1 MTSPTTSPGPLYY
14 LLSLYAAVDEAVITS
29 TNETA
34 SETVERLPGTSGDNA
49 GWSVSLT
56 ELVGP
61 MAPLAEALE
70 GIANGPRLS
79 IPELSRLVF
88 IIGVLIRLGHADEH
102 NRSFTDVIALAGPE
116 GIPEGTQHIERGGQ
130 LRDWLDREFWR
141 WQDWDKAK
149 GAPVEEGFLDARVPQ
164 VPLCN
169 AYLSEEDG
177 AECVVIDTLFK
188 DEVLTVQQVKDVLD
202 LSNWDDVA
210 GKYFKEMI
218 PLRPDRTDGWSRI
231 LEVTDITG
239 GVPFSYELRTDLKYL
254 KVGKGQD
261 AGRLLYELDD
271 FKTFPGDGDG
281 KVTIDHGY
289 INVSALHPG
298 TAKPGVRV
306 VTRKV
311 VRIEEFPPVL
321 QKIWICALGYG
332 HAAMEMIFGGVQG
345 HYQNLTKWDDPP
357 LPVAPARPE
366 VDHGAFANTA
376 PGQRGTEGPYSP
388 KTAGAL
394 AVTMVADCLK
404 DVTKD
409 SAQIAE
415 KWAKGQL
422 QVTDLAQFSGEL
434 SSRLASD
441 VWIFFDRLNKL
452 PPPPTRPGS
461 TH

>member
-29 TNETA
+29 PDETV
-34 SETVERLPGTSGDNA
+34 SETVERFLPGTAGDNA
-49 GWSVSLT
+49 GWSLSLT

-61 MAPLAEALE
+61 MAPLDDALE
-70 GIANGPRLS
+70 GIANGPELS

-88 IIGVLIRLGHADEH
+88 IVGVLIHLGDHGEH
-102 NRSFTDVIALAGPE
+102 DTRFTDVLVLAGPE
-116 GIPEGTQHIERGGQ
+116 EFQNIERGVQ
-130 LRDWLDREFWR
+130 LRDWLQNEFLR
-141 WQDWDKAK
+141 WQDWDKLK
-149 GAPVEEGFLDARVPQ
+149 LDPVGQGFVDARVPQ

-188 DEVLTVQQVKDVLD
+188 DEVLTLQQVKDVLD

-231 LEVTDITG
+231 LEITDITG
-239 GVPFSYELRTDLKYL
+239 GVPFSYKLRTDLKYL
-254 KVGKGQD
+254 KVGTGQD

-345 HYQNLTKWDDPP
+345 HYTNLTKWDDRPV
-357 LPVAPARPE
+357 PVAPARPQ
-366 VDHGAFANTA
+366 VDHGALAHTA
-376 PGQRGTEGPYSP
+376 PDQEGTDQPYSP
-388 KTAGAL
+388 KTSGAL

-415 KWAKGQL
+415 KWAKGKL
-422 QVTDLAQFSGEL
+422 QVGDLAQFSGKL

-441 VWIFFDRLNKL
+441 AWLFFAKLNKL
-452 PPPPTRPGS
+452 PPPPTRPGD
-461 TH
+461 TR

>member
-29 TNETA
+29 TDDTA
-34 SETVERLPGTSGDNA
+34 SETVERFLPGTAGENA
-49 GWSVSLT
+49 GWSLSLT

-70 GIANGPRLS
+70 GIADGPRLS
-79 IPELSRLVF
+79 IPELSRMVF
-88 IIGVLIRLGHADEH
+88 IVGVLLHLENRDEH
-102 NRSFTDVIALAGPE
+102 TRRFTDVLTLAGPE
-116 GIPEGTQHIERGGQ
+116 GLHNFEQGGQ
-130 LRDWLDREFWR
+130 LRDWLEREFLR

-149 GAPVEEGFLDARVPQ
+149 GTPVQEGFLDARVPQ

-169 AYLSEEDG
+169 AYLSQDNG
-177 AECVVIDTLFK
+177 AECVVIDTLFD
-188 DEVLTVQQVKDVLD
+188 DEELTPQQVKDVLD
-202 LSNWDDVA
+202 LANWDDVA

-218 PLRPDRTDGWSRI
+218 PLRPDRTDGWARI

-239 GVPFSYELRTDLKYL
+239 GVPFSYRLRTDLKYL
-254 KVGKGQD
+254 KVDQGQY

-281 KVTIDHGY
+281 KVTVDHGY
-289 INVSALHPG
+289 INVRALKPG
-298 TAKPGVRV
+298 AARPGVRV
-306 VTRKV
+306 VSRKV

-345 HYQNLTKWDDPP
+345 QYKGLVKWSDPP
-357 LPVAPARPE
+357 RPVAPARPE
-366 VDHGAFANTA
+366 VDYGARAQTA
-376 PGQRGTEGPYSP
+376 PDQEDTDQPYTP
-388 KTAGAL
+388 KTSGAL

-422 QVTDLAQFSGEL
+422 RVDDLAQFSGKL
-434 SSRLASD
+434 GSRLASD
-441 VWIFFDRLNKL
+441 AWIFFEKLTKL